1 MSQVP
6 QCVCMY
12 EAEQG
17 LPLTRLCFVPCQAQQ
32 AMMNERA
39 KNNLDKLINND
50 NERTD

>member
-17 LPLTRLCFVPCQAQQ
+17 LPKTRLCFVPCQAQQ
-32 AMMNERA
+32 DMLNERA
-39 KNNLDKLINND
+39 KNTLDKLVD
-50 NERTD
+50 DETDV